1 MRLFAIG
8 IMALFGV
15 AGVYAQAGSIA
26 KDAGKAGAPKA
37 SPSAASARGTVVPEP
52 GTAGGQAGQRV
63 GQGVGQGVVPQPDPD
78 CQQMRDLIRPV
89 DDDRQG

>member
-15 AGVYAQAGSIA
+15 SGVCAQTGSIA
-26 KDAGKAGAPKA
+26 KDAGKAVAPKA
-37 SPSAASARGTVVPEP
+37 SPSAASARGPVVPEP
-52 GTAGGQAGQRV
+52 GTAGGQAGQGV
-63 GQGVGQGVVPQPDPD
+63 SQGVGQGEVPQPDPD
-78 CQQMRDLIRPV
+78 CQQMRDLIRPM